1 MGQPFRANGATATL
15 SATTTSSSAAILA
28 DATSVRVVNLG
39 TVATH
44 LAFGGSAVAATTAD
58 LVLGPNESATLF
70 KGAAA
75 YVAARTATGTATV
88 YVTPGE
94 ASRG

>member
-1 MGQPFRANGATATL
+1 MGQPFRAAGATVTL
-15 SATTTSSSAAILA
+15 SATTSSSRVELLA
-28 DATSVRVVNLG
+28 DATAVRVVNLG

-75 YVAARTATGTATV
+75 YVAARTATGTASV

-94 ASRG
+94 VSL